1 MNLMERAVHEAFV
14 AEFATVAGAVLEG
27 ASDVRPASQPPSEGW
42 VARLDA
48 SQGAE
53 GTLLLF
59 VDRSGAEA
67 LTKRASGLET
77 EPTRDDVVRTLG
89 ELVGDAVTSFSQHPT
104 LGSGRL
110 TIASITESA
119 TLDGASTSFDV
130 VAGDA
135 WTMRVAIAGSIVAG
149 AAAADRHNPTL
160 DVLLDIDLPLV
171 VRFGRT
177 EMTLKALTALGPGS
191 VIDLG
196 RSPDERVEVLVSNQ
210 LVAHGEVVIV
220 GGSYGVRITD
230 VRTAAE
236 RARSLEGRLR

>member
-1 MNLMERAVHEAFV
+1 MNLMERAVHDAFV
-14 AEFATVAGAVLEG
+14 KEFATVAGAVLEG
-27 ASDVRPASQPPSEGW
+27 AGEVRPAAQPPADGW
-42 VARLDA
+42 IATLDA
-48 SQGAE
+48 SQGAD
-53 GTLLLF
+53 GTLTLF
-59 VDRSGAEA
+59 VDRTGAEA
-67 LTKRASGLET
+67 LAKRASGQET
-77 EPTRDDVVRTLG
+77 EPTREDVVRTLG
-89 ELVGDAVTSFSQHPT
+89 ELLGDVVTAFSQHPS

-110 TIASITESA
+110 TLSSITES
-119 TLDGASTSFDV
+119 TTIDGPSTSFDV
-130 VAGDA
+130 VAGDT
-135 WTMRVAIAGSIVAG
+135 WIMRVAIAGSIVAG
-149 AAAADRHNPTL
+149 VGAVDRHNPTL

-177 EMTLKALTALGPGS
+177 EMTLKALTTLGPGS